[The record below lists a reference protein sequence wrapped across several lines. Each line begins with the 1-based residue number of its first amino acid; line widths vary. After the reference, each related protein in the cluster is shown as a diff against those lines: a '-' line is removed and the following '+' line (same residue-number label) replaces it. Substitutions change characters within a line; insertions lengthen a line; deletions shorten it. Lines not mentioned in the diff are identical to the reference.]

1 MKSTGLDRLANTGI
15 KGDGKKP
22 PGLVPNIQRKDRYAM
37 RQDYTHITVIL
48 DRTGSM
54 ESIRDDTIGGYNTF
68 LKKQKAEPGEA
79 TLTLVQFDT
88 QDPYEVIYRFR
99 SIDKV
104 PELNHETY
112 VPRAST
118 PLLDA
123 LGRGINDL
131 EKSLSELKEED
142 RPSKVVVVVV
152 TDGQEN
158 SSQEFRKDQIEKM
171 VKEKAQKGS
180 WQFVFL
186 SADLAAIGDAMAVGI
201 HADAVLLFEKNGKGS
216 ASAWGSLSERTSD
229 YRSSRKEKIGFEQG
243 DRKHPAD
250 PEKKEA

>member
-1 MKSTGLDRLANTGI
+1 MKEN
-15 KGDGKKP
+15 
-22 PGLVPNIQRKDRYAM
+22 
-37 RQDYTHITVIL
+37 YTHITVIL

-54 ESIRDDTIGGYNTF
+54 ESIRDDTIGGFNAF
-68 LKKQKAEPGEA
+68 LKKQKEESGTA

-88 QDPYEVIYRFR
+88 QDSYEVIHRFKP
-99 SIDKV
+99 IGDI
-104 PELNHETY
+104 PELNRETY

-131 EKSLSELKEED
+131 EKSLSEIKEED
-142 RPSKVVVVVV
+142 RPAKVVFVVV

-158 SSQEFRKDQIEKM
+158 SSREFRKDQIEKM
-171 VKEKAQKGS
+171 IKEKTEKGS

-186 SADLAAIGDAMAVGI
+186 SADLAAIADAKSVGI

-216 ASAWGSLSERTSD
+216 ASAWASLSNETSAF
-229 YRSSRKEKIGFEQG
+229 RASRKKKIGFGQD
-243 DRKHPAD
+243 DRKHPDD
-250 PEKKEA
+250 PEKKKA

>member
-1 MKSTGLDRLANTGI
+1 
-15 KGDGKKP
+15 
-22 PGLVPNIQRKDRYAM
+22 M

-54 ESIRDDTIGGYNTF
+54 ESIRDDTIGGFNTF
-68 LKKQKAEPGEA
+68 LKKQKAEPGTA

-88 QDPYEVIYRFR
+88 QEPYEVIHRFKPIR
-99 SIDKV
+99 EV
-104 PELNHETY
+104 PELSRETY

-131 EKSLSELKEED
+131 DKSIADLKEED

-158 SSQEFRKDQIEKM
+158 SSCEFRKDQIEKM
-171 VKEKAQKGS
+171 VKEKTEKSA

-186 SADLAAIGDAMAVGI
+186 SADLVAIGDAMSVGI
-201 HADAVLLFEKNGKGS
+201 HADAVLLFEKTGKGS
-216 ASAWGSLSERTSD
+216 SGAWASLSQRTSD
-229 YRSSRKEKIGFEQG
+229 YRAQRKKKIGFQQD
-243 DRKHPAD
+243 DRMHPDD
-250 PEKKEA
+250 PAKKKS